1 MELDDPFPLEEL
13 PVRIR
18 HTILEEFEGRRPS
31 VLEVASLPDSHWLR
45 LPGIGPRVLAWMRA
59 LTRGAR
65 RKARLPSL
73 AGLTDAELQAEY
85 GCLKD
90 QRKAIDNQLKEVR
103 AELRLRTEANRTGS
117 KSPPEQSSSV
127 HQRPW

>member
-1 MELDDPFPLEEL
+1 MQLDDPFPLEEL

-18 HTILEEFEGRRPS
+18 QTILAEFEGRHPS
-31 VLEVASLPDSHWLR
+31 IREVASLPDSHWLR

-85 GCLKD
+85 DRLSD

-103 AELRLRTEANRTGS
+103 AELRLRSEANRTGA
-117 KSPPEQSSSV
+117 KNSP
-127 HQRPW
+127 